1 MPFVKAISKLP
12 VVSRKEG
19 RLTGAYMDG
28 GGTWHSIKSY
38 MQGSEHAQGM
48 GTS

>member
-1 MPFVKAISKLP
+1 MPFVKAISKFP
-12 VVSRKEG
+12 VVSGKEG
-19 RLTGAYMDG
+19 RLTGAHME

>member
-1 MPFVKAISKLP
+1 MPFVKAISTFP
-12 VVSRKEG
+12 VVSGKEG
-19 RLTGAYMDG
+19 RLTGAHVEG

-38 MQGSEHAQGM
+38 MQGSEHTQGM